1 MSIKKISNGRTM
13 NWLDNRNAITW
24 LDKLN
29 FSRILAIWIVIILVF
44 GACYL
49 LLSSSGSFLSYPDGT
64 RIDNYFDAIYF
75 SFVAATTT
83 GFGDVLPNGLF
94 KVIAIFE
101 VVFGLLLLALVTSR
115 LVSIKQ
121 DAILNEVYEISFNE
135 RINRMRSSL
144 LLFRQNTERLV
155 LKAEEKTLKSRD
167 FEMAE
172 SYIYSL
178 RDVLEEILSVLF
190 KTKRNS
196 LFVKKL
202 DHVNSELIFNSVL
215 SSFSKLNELF
225 ELANENKV
233 NYSDKIS
240 LDLINNCI
248 KLCENIFVNV
258 PVNAIGEKKSD
269 ELVKRKDK
277 LLSDLTKNI
286 K

>member
-1 MSIKKISNGRTM
+1 MIKKIGSGRAM
-13 NWLDNRNAITW
+13 NWIDNRLAVTW

-29 FSRILAIWIVIILVF
+29 FSRILVIWIIIILLF

-49 LLSSSGSFLSYPDGT
+49 VLSSQESFLAYPDGT
-64 RIDNYFDAIYF
+64 KLDTYFDAIYF

-83 GFGDVLPNGLF
+83 GFGDILPNGLF

-115 LVSIKQ
+115 LVLIKQ

-135 RINRMRSSL
+135 RINRLRSSL

-155 LKAEEKTLKSRD
+155 VKAEEKTLKSRD

-215 SSFSKLNELF
+215 SSFSKLNDLF
-225 ELANENKV
+225 ELANGNKV
-233 NYSDKIS
+233 KYDDKIS
-240 LDLINNCI
+240 IDLVNNCA
-248 KLCENIFVNV
+248 KLCENIFANV
-258 PVNAIGEKKSD
+258 PVNSIGEKKSD
-269 ELVKRKDK
+269 ELLKRKDE
-277 LLSDLTKNI
+277 LLSNLKNNI